1 MAISRLGVIGLL
13 LYLCSIDRNDTPK
26 CISVLYAIAF
36 ATGVNIGPLVSVVH
50 CINPIW
56 SPRPFLGTSVVFG
69 CFTCSALLE
78 KRRSYFF
85 LYSAMSSAILCLS
98 LVQLVSI
105 VAPSSAMY
113 KMELYVVLLI
123 FSGCVLLDTEKIIEK
138 ASLGDRDFVR
148 HSLCLFLDFVAFFVR
163 LLIKNPGKKGGSR
176 KLR

>member
-1 MAISRLGVIGLL
+1 M
-13 LYLCSIDRNDTPK
+13 CSYIFWF
-26 CISVLYAIAF
+26 C
-36 ATGVNIGPLVSVVH
+36 LV
-50 CINPIW
+50 
-56 SPRPFLGTSVVFG
+56 LGTSVVFG